1 MRYGI
6 SQKPFNN
13 IKYVITN
20 MLKDFSQVE
29 CLRKEQKD
37 FIKIWSME
45 DVFAILPPA
54 LGKSL
59 ERFERSKL
67 FNSFHK

>member
-20 MLKDFSQVE
+20 MLKDFPQVE
-29 CLRKEQKD
+29 CLCKEQKD

-45 DVFAILPPA
+45 DVFAILPTA
-54 LGKSL
+54 LGKRL
-59 ERFERSKL
+59 ERVERSKL
-67 FNSFHK
+67 FNSFHE